1 MNFIFYKDYNRTNPT
16 NLKMSI
22 KMLIINILVLAIA
35 VHGNDLIELNQADTS
50 QKAMQFGE
58 LSETDEGVNCF

>member
-1 MNFIFYKDYNRTNPT
+1 MNFIFYKDYNRTKPT

-22 KMLIINILVLAIA
+22 KMLIINLLVLAIT

-50 QKAMQFGE
+50 QMTMQFGE